1 MTRIILTALF
11 LLLFTIKGWTQASVT
26 AQAFAEVI
34 AALTATE
41 TSQMNFGRFS
51 PEVNG
56 GQIVLSPSGVRTT
69 QGSVVLSGGAAQP
82 GVFTITGAPE
92 AAFSIQLPDGPAY
105 LVHQGS
111 NKTMVVDD
119 WISDP
124 PAGTGTGAL
133 NGGQEIVNIG
143 ASLQVGSI
151 EDNPVGMYSG
161 TFSLTFA
168 YN

>member
-1 MTRIILTALF
+1 MTRIILTAF
-11 LLLFTIKGWTQASVT
+11 LILLFTIKGWSQALVT

-56 GQIVLSPSGVRTT
+56 GQIVLTPSGVRTT
-69 QGSVVLSGGAAQP
+69 QGSVVLSGGFSQP

-111 NKTMVVDD
+111 NKTMIVYD

-133 NGGQEIVNIG
+133 NGGQEIVSIG

>member
-1 MTRIILTALF
+1 MTRIILSATI

-56 GQIVLSPSGVRTT
+56 GQIVLSPTGVRTT
-69 QGSVVLSGGAAQP
+69 QGSVILSGGVAQP
-82 GVFTITGAPE
+82 GIFTITGAPD
-92 AAFSIQLPDGPAY
+92 ATYSIQLPDGPAY

-111 NKTMVVDD
+111 NKTMVVNE
-119 WISDP
+119 WVSDP
-124 PAGTGTGAL
+124 PAGNGTGTL
-133 NGGQEIVNIG
+133 SGGQEIVSIG
-143 ASLQVGSI
+143 GTLVVGSI
-151 EDNPVGMYSG
+151 EDNPVGMYTG

>member
-11 LLLFTIKGWTQASVT
+11 FLLFTIKGWTQASVT

-105 LVHQGS
+105 LVHHGS
-111 NKTMVVDD
+111 NKTMKVDD
-119 WISDP
+119 WTSDP
-124 PAGTGTGAL
+124 PAGTGAGTL
-133 NGGQEIVNIG
+133 NGGQEIVSIG
-143 ASLQVGSI
+143 ASLVVSSI

>member
-11 LLLFTIKGWTQASVT
+11 LLLFTIKGWSQASVT
-26 AQAFAEVI
+26 AHTFAEVI

-56 GQIVLSPSGVRTT
+56 GQIVLSPSGARTT

-111 NKTMVVDD
+111 NKTMIVYD

-124 PAGTGTGAL
+124 P
-133 NGGQEIVNIG
+133 EIG
-143 ASLQVGSI
+143 RASCRERV
-151 EDNPVGMYSG
+151 
-161 TFSLTFA
+161 
-168 YN
+168 

>member
-1 MTRIILTALF
+1 MIRIILTAMF
-11 LLLFTIKGWTQASVT
+11 LLLFTIKGWSQASVT

-111 NKTMVVDD
+111 NKTMIVDD

-124 PAGTGTGAL
+124 PAGTGAGTL
-133 NGGQEIVNIG
+133 NGGQEIVSIG
-143 ASLQVGSI
+143 ASLVVGSI
-151 EDNPVGMYSG
+151 NDNPVGMYTG

>member
-1 MTRIILTALF
+1 MTRIIVTATI

-56 GQIVLSPSGVRTT
+56 GQIVLSPAGVRTT
-69 QGSVVLSGGAAQP
+69 QGSVILSGGAAQP
-82 GVFTITGAPE
+82 GIFTITGAPD
-92 AAFSIQLPDGPAY
+92 ATYSIQLPEGPAY

-111 NKTMVVDD
+111 NKTMVVSE
-119 WISDP
+119 WVSDP
-124 PAGTGTGAL
+124 PAGNGTGTL
-133 NGGQEIVNIG
+133 SGGQEIVSIG
-143 ASLQVGSI
+143 GTLVVGSI
-151 EDNPVGMYSG
+151 EDNPVGMYTG